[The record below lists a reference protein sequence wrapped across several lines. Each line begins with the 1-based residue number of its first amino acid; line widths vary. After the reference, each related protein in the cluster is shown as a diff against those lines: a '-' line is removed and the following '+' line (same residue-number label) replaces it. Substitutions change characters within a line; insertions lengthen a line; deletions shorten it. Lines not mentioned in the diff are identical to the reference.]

1 MRCEHSRVSM
11 CWMLV
16 RSLQGDGAGWLW
28 AVLGLQGVSDL
39 LAASA

>member
-16 RSLQGDGAGWLW
+16 RSLDGDESVWLW
-28 AVLGLQGVSDL
+28 AVLGLQWLRDL
-39 LAASA
+39 PAASA